1 MFNYKN
7 VDNFEKHFDALF
19 SSSTTDL
26 IILFNIERN
35 LAKTLGKNIFVLA
48 MYGEHSVI
56 RENVAEQ
63 DLAKNV
69 FKPP

>member
-1 MFNYKN
+1 LKYEN
-7 VDNFEKHFDALF
+7 VDNFERDFDELF
-19 SSSTTDL
+19 SSSTEDL
-26 IILFNIERN
+26 IILFNIERR

-48 MYGEHSVI
+48 MYGKHSVI
-56 RENVAEQ
+56 RENVAEP